1 MFTVVLLE
9 AYVQKEYICGSYTM
23 VTGFTEKSEKLP
35 AFCWHGNC
43 PCVLSNDIILPHH
56 NA

>member
-9 AYVQKEYICGSYTM
+9 AYVQKEYICGSYSM